1 MPADLE
7 WMPKGLSRAGARVA
21 APGPVPSHAAGP
33 AEPSPDRR
41 EQDKVWGWWAGF
53 RVLVTSPGVGREVP
67 RPGSHRPRAGQT
79 GPAPLP
85 PAPPPLALTSV

>member
-1 MPADLE
+1 MPADPE
-7 WMPKGLSRAGARVA
+7 WMPTRAGARVA

-33 AEPSPDRR
+33 AGPSPDRR
-41 EQDKVWGWWAGF
+41 EQGKVWGWWAGF

-67 RPGSHRPRAGQT
+67 RPGSRRPQPGQT

-85 PAPPPLALTSV
+85 PASLPLALTSV